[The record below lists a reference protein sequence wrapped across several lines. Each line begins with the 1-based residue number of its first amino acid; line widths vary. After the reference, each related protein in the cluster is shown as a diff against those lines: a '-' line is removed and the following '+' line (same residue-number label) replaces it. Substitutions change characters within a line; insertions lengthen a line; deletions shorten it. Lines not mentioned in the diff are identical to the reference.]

1 MPTSSINRLA
11 AAAVLTLAASMLSA
25 CEKAA
30 PPAPPPPEVSFITV
44 APRTVEDNLEFTGQV
59 QAYRTVQVRAQASG
73 VIMARPF
80 AEGSEVRAGDVLYR
94 IDPTTTSAALLS
106 AQARLAEAQARLSN
120 AQTVA
125 GRLRPL
131 LQGNAVAKQDVDNA
145 ESQVAQARASVQDAR
160 GGVDAARKGL
170 SETTVRAEIGGRV
183 GRALLDVGARV
194 TGSSDVLTTIDVL
207 DPIYVSFRPSGQ
219 QLLAWKMDPRS
230 RSLIQAGSPLA
241 VQVTLPDGSLLPRTG
256 HLNFVAP
263 SLDAATGTQ
272 EFRAQFANP
281 DRILV
286 PGQFV
291 RVRLTG
297 FVHDSALTVPQRS
310 VQQAL
315 GRQFVYVVGKG
326 DTAAARD
333 VQPGQ
338 WTGSRW
344 IIEKGLAPGDRVIV
358 DGAQKVA
365 PGHPV
370 RPIPFVDSTASA
382 AVPAPGAPQ

>member
-1 MPTSSINRLA
+1 MVVA
-11 AAAVLTLAASMLSA
+11 ALGFAACKHAAP
-25 CEKAA
+25 
-30 PPAPPPPEVSFITV
+30 PPAPPPPEVSVVTV
-44 APRTVEDNLEFTGQV
+44 SPASTPESYEFSGEVIPYRRVE
-59 QAYRTVQVRAQASG
+59 VRARIDG
-73 VIMARPF
+73 IIEARPF
-80 AEGSEVRAGDVLYR
+80 TEGSLVKAGQVLYR
-94 IDPTTTSAALLS
+94 LDRVRPEAAYRS
-106 AQARLAEAQARLSN
+106 AQARADNARRTLARLE
-120 AQTVA
+120 
-125 GRLRPL
+125 PL
-131 LQGNAVAKQDVDNA
+131 LAQHAVAQQDVDNA
-145 ESQVAQARASVQDAR
+145 RTELESSQAALAEAKKNLDDTV
-160 GGVDAARKGL
+160 
-170 SETTVRAEIGGRV
+170 VRAEIEGRV
-183 GRALLDVGARV
+183 GRTMLDVGARV
-194 TGSSDVLTTIDVL
+194 TGTDDLLTTIDVL

-219 QLLAWKMDPRS
+219 QLLAWKTDPRS

-315 GRQFVYVVGKG
+315 GRQFVYVVAKG